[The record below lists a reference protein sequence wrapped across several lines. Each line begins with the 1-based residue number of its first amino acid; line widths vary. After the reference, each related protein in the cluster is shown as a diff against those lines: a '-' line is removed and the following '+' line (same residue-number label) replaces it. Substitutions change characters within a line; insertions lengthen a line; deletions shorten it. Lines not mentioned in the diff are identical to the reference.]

1 MVCRTRWIG
10 LLLALAFATGC
21 FAFEEI
27 DDGMARWSRNS
38 EATSSDTTPEAPQ
51 PASAQRRQRGWERV
65 RSVGSESIT
74 PDIVGCMLDGRSQY
88 MRESECVAR
97 GGRVTS

>member
-27 DDGMARWSRNS
+27 DDGMGRWS
-38 EATSSDTTPEAPQ
+38 
-51 PASAQRRQRGWERV
+51 
-65 RSVGSESIT
+65 
-74 PDIVGCMLDGRSQY
+74 
-88 MRESECVAR
+88 
-97 GGRVTS
+97 